1 LHDDRA
7 SACGAAPHSGA
18 HPRAIGCGSRAS
30 GHVLGGARGTGAA
43 GGYHRREWIV
53 PGRRLDRYRAAG
65 HDRRRG
71 RKWPDCRRSGDG
83 LRQAVIIPVMYSVVL
98 HYGEIALKGRN
109 RPWFLSALTRSV
121 RRSLAGL
128 NVVRVRSTIGR
139 IVVTLEDESEWPAV
153 RERLSC
159 LPGIENFSL
168 ARHAPLDL
176 DAITAAIVRH
186 LPDRPV
192 SSFRIRARRADKRF
206 P

>member
-1 LHDDRA
+1 
-7 SACGAAPHSGA
+7 
-18 HPRAIGCGSRAS
+18 
-30 GHVLGGARGTGAA
+30 
-43 GGYHRREWIV
+43 
-53 PGRRLDRYRAAG
+53 
-65 HDRRRG
+65 
-71 RKWPDCRRSGDG
+71 
-83 LRQAVIIPVMYSVVL
+83 M
-98 HYGEIALKGRN
+98 
-109 RPWFLSALTRSV
+109 
-121 RRSLAGL
+121 
-128 NVVRVRSTIGR
+128 IGR

-206 P
+206 PHPTPDIERHIGRLVLHGERLVQFSGPARAAQAVTLR